1 MMVRILSILPGFVG
15 VLCVILLLGSVTGIS
30 LPEERSAIDMVPC
43 EFEDPE
49 LCLIA
54 MTGDDISPPLIFG
67 ILNIDLQI
75 NWQKSEDSW
84 FAVVESEAAIVC
96 PLDEETLLTDCTVK
110 DVENYIIVGGSDEID
125 GEINWNIKTDD
136 YRIISGGR
144 EGADVGKAIAFMCNQ
159 TRPIWDFED
168 IGDYWTR
175 ADNSK
180 ISTIIAVPT
189 TAGTGSE
196 TGRASA
202 IINKETGAKK
212 IIFHPKMLPS
222 IVILDP
228 VLTLDL
234 SPRLTAATGM
244 DALAHNLEA
253 FCAPGFHPM
262 ADGIALEGINL
273 IKTSLMTAFND
284 GKNIEARQNLLAA
297 SSMGSTAF
305 QKGLGAIH
313 SLSHPINAKFNMHH
327 GLSNA
332 IFMPYV
338 LTFNKKFIEKR
349 ISIISKFIGLE
360 NTFDSFLDWILK
372 LRKELKIPHKL
383 SELIQINPNQLEE
396 LSQMALEDPSTT
408 TNPTKLTKED
418 FRKMYQY
425 SIEGKLF

>member
-1 MMVRILSILPGFVG
+1 MKFNWNYPTTVWVGKNRIDDLPNACESLKIVNPLLVTDKDLIELPFIKNIISNLKKKFSQFNIFSNFTGNPIGENIEEG
-15 VLCVILLLGSVTGIS
+15 VEVFKKNNSDGVI
-30 LPEERSAIDMVPC
+30 AI
-43 EFEDPE
+43 
-49 LCLIA
+49 
-54 MTGDDISPPLIFG
+54 G
-67 ILNIDLQI
+67 
-75 NWQKSEDSW
+75 
-84 FAVVESEAAIVC
+84 
-96 PLDEETLLTDCTVK
+96 
-110 DVENYIIVGGSDEID
+110 GGS
-125 GEINWNIKTDD
+125 
-136 YRIISGGR
+136 
-144 EGADVGKAIAFMCNQ
+144 ALDVGKAVAFMSGQN
-159 TRPIWDFED
+159 RPIWDFED
-168 IGDYWTR
+168 IGDYWKR
-175 ADNSK
+175 ANGDN
-180 ISTIIAVPT
+180 IAPIIAIPT

-202 IINKETGAKK
+202 IINKKTGVKK
-212 IIFHPKMLPS
+212 IIFHPKFLPS

-228 VLTLDL
+228 ILTLDL

-360 NTFDSFLDWILK
+360 NTFDSFLDWIIK

-383 SELIQINPNQLEE
+383 SELIQINPDQLEE

>member
-1 MMVRILSILPGFVG
+1 MKFNWNYPTTVWVGKNRIDDLA
-15 VLCVILLLGSVTGIS
+15 
-30 LPEERSAIDMVPC
+30 SAC
-43 EFEDPE
+43 EN
-49 LCLIA
+49 
-54 MTGDDISPPLIFG
+54 
-67 ILNIDLQI
+67 LNIKNPLLVTDKDLIELPFIKNILASLKKKFSQLRVFSNFSGNPI
-75 NWQKSEDSW
+75 GENVEEGVEIFKKNNNDG
-84 FAVVESEAAIVC
+84 VVTIG
-96 PLDEETLLTDCTVK
+96 
-110 DVENYIIVGGSDEID
+110 GGS
-125 GEINWNIKTDD
+125 
-136 YRIISGGR
+136 
-144 EGADVGKAIAFMCNQ
+144 ALDVGKAITFMSAQ

-168 IGDYWTR
+168 IGDYWKR
-175 ADNSK
+175 ANNN
-180 ISTIIAVPT
+180 ISPIIAIPT

-202 IINKETGAKK
+202 IINKKTGVKK
-212 IIFHPKMLPS
+212 IIFHPKFLPS

-228 VLTLDL
+228 MLTVDL

-262 ADGIALEGINL
+262 ADGIALEGIKL
-273 IKTSLMTAFND
+273 IKTSLITAFND
-284 GKNIEARQNLLAA
+284 GRNIEARQNLLAA

-313 SLSHPINAKFNMHH
+313 SLSHPVNSKFNMHH

-349 ISIISKFIGLE
+349 ISTISSFIGLE
-360 NTFDSFLDWILK
+360 NNFKSFLDWIIT

-383 SELIQINPNQLEE
+383 SELIQIKPDQIEE
-396 LSQMALEDPSTT
+396 LSQMALEDPSTA
-408 TNPTKLTKED
+408 TNPSKLKKED
-418 FRKMYQY
+418 FKKMYEY